1 MVKVVDIDPRSPHLE
16 EVIKLA
22 SANTSNLG
30 FLPKGGFI
38 QRARQRCLLVAFDN
52 DGNFLGYLL
61 YGISQKKMLAYI
73 IHLCVLPEHRKT
85 RVAAHLVQALKD
97 GTKNSFRGIRV
108 HCRRDFEANKIWPNL
123 GFSAVG
129 EIRGRGKKESTL
141 NVWWLDHGHPTLFA
155 LIADQTANPKA
166 SMDASVIYQLQEHPS
181 SKNEESQ
188 SLLAD
193 WLRENIELC
202 VTEEIFNE
210 INRHPDKAVRSASRT
225 FARKFPIL
233 SGSDDKFQQCRRE
246 IRSLFPDPLS
256 ESDKSDIRQLA
267 RSMAA
272 GADFFVTR
280 DQFLLDNTDEIFK
293 RFGIRIIRPADLI
306 IHQDS
311 LLREAEYQP
320 ARLAGS
326 LMKVERV
333 GAMQHPILESVF
345 RAPRGETKHQFS
357 NLLRSCLANPRI
369 AEVSVIRYGE
379 QPVALT
385 ALKESA
391 GAEMEVPILRFSSA
405 ISPGLGSTLGRHLV
419 QNLIIASVK
428 ENRTLTRITDQHLS
442 SCLTDALRENGFF
455 FSRDSWLRINPVGL
469 VTAQE
474 LVSELVLWG
483 SQFPTA
489 KEHIDNLRTAIS
501 IATSTGN
508 TELLL
513 KAERVLWPVKIR
525 ELTLST
531 FVIPIWPEWA
541 MNLFDPD
548 IGAQD
553 LFGGHLSLIF
563 SVENAYYRASRPRI
577 LSAPARILWYVSK
590 RKGNYQGT
598 ESIRACSYLD
608 EVVIDKPKRLFAQL
622 RRLGVYE
629 WKDLVKLTKG
639 NTNNEIM
646 AFRFSNTEILPHPI
660 SKQTLQE
667 IWTAEM
673 GKNFHIQSPLRI
685 PNDVFSR
692 LYKAAC
698 G

>member
-73 IHLCVLPEHRKT
+73 IHLCVLPEHRKNK
-85 RVAAHLVQALKD
+85 VATHLVQTLKD
-97 GTKNSFRGIRV
+97 ITKNSLRGIRV
-108 HCRRDFEANKIWPNL
+108 RCRRDFEANKIWPNL
-123 GFSAVG
+123 GFTALG
-129 EIRGRGKKESTL
+129 EIRGRGKKETAL
-141 NVWWLDHGHPTLFA
+141 NVWWLDHGHPTLFS
-155 LIADQTANPKA
+155 LIADQITNPKA
-166 SMDASVIYQLQEHPS
+166 SMDASVIYQLQQRSS
-181 SKNEESQ
+181 SKNEEAQ

-202 VTEEIFNE
+202 VTNEIFNE
-210 INRHPDKAVRSASRT
+210 INRHPDKAVRAVSRS
-225 FARKFPIL
+225 FAHKFPVL
-233 SGSDDKFQQCRRE
+233 SGSDDKFQKYCTE
-246 IRSLFPDPLS
+246 LRSLFPDSLS

-267 RSMAA
+267 RSISAA
-272 GADFFVTR
+272 VDFFVTR

-293 RFGIRIIRPADLI
+293 RFGIRTIRPADLI

-333 GAMQHPILESVF
+333 GAMQRPFLESVF
-345 RAPRGETKHQFS
+345 RAPQGETKHEFS
-357 NLLRSCLANPRI
+357 NLLRSCLANPRVF
-369 AEVSVIRYGE
+369 EVSVIRYGE
-379 QPVALT
+379 QPMALT
-385 ALKESA
+385 ALKVAA
-391 GAEMEVPILRFSSA
+391 GAEIEVPIFRLSSP

-419 QNLIIASVK
+419 QNLIITSVK
-428 ENRTLTRITDQHLS
+428 EKRTLTRITDQHLS
-442 SCLTDALRENGFF
+442 LALTDALRENGFF
-455 FSRDSWLRINPVGL
+455 FSADAWFRVNPVGL

-489 KEHIDNLRTAIS
+489 KEYIDNLTTAIS
-501 IATSTGN
+501 IATSGGN
-508 TELLL
+508 TGLLL

-525 ELTLST
+525 ELTLPT
-531 FVIPIWPEWA
+531 FIIPIWPEWA
-541 MNLFDPD
+541 MHLFDPD

-553 LFGGHLSLIF
+553 LFGGHPSLIF
-563 SVENAYYRASRPRI
+563 SVENAYYRASQPRI

-590 RKGNYQGT
+590 RRGKYQGT
-598 ESIRACSYLD
+598 ESIRACSYLE
-608 EVVIDKPKRLFAQL
+608 EVVVDKPKRLFAQL

-629 WKDLVKLTKG
+629 WKDLVTLTKG
-639 NTNNEIM
+639 NINNEIM

-660 SKQTLQE
+660 RKQTLQE

-673 GKNFHIQSPLRI
+673 GKNFHIQSPLKI
-685 PNDVFSR
+685 SNDVFSR